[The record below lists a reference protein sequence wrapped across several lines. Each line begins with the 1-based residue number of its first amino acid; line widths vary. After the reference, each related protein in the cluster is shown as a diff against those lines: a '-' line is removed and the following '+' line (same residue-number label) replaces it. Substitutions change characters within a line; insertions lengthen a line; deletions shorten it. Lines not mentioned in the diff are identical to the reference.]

1 MSNINYWQRRKA
13 MNMYFYMQSAEETSK
28 EISKVYHKA
37 SLVLSNEMDKIFERF
52 VTKHKLSEYDARKLL
67 TSIKDKTSLEEI
79 KAELRKGATWSDKR
93 ELLAELESP
102 AYAYRLNRLLIYM
115 QIKAIIQL
123 K

>member
-1 MSNINYWQRRKA
+1 
-13 MNMYFYMQSAEETSK
+13 MNMYHYMQSAEETSK

-37 SLVLSNEMDKIFERF
+37 SIVLSNEMDKIFERF
-52 VTKHKLSEYDARKLL
+52 VTKHKLSEDDARKLL

-79 KAELRKGATWSDKR
+79 KAELRKGATGSDKR

-102 AYAYRLNRLLIYM
+102 AYVYRLNRLLIYM
-115 QIKAIIQL
+115 QIKAIIQS